1 MHHHNK
7 WWHGAGLVVLL
18 SVVVGLGTGCVAVL
32 SQQVR
37 QSADR
42 SLSLTQLRLS
52 PADFIDRTVILG
64 GDLLRTW
71 NVTEETW
78 FEILQ
83 KPLDSEDRPLRTE
96 QSEGRFMVR
105 CDRFFDPAVY
115 AVGRSVTVA
124 GRVLG
129 THTDKVGE
137 SDYVYPLLSCLEI
150 YVWPQTPSVAVSPNV
165 QLWWEWDPWYGD
177 PWYWHHYHWHF
188 RGRYYHHRHH
198 RHYRHHRR

>member
-1 MHHHNK
+1 MRHYR
-7 WWHGAGLVVLL
+7 WWQGIGRMVLL
-18 SVVVGLGTGCVAVL
+18 IVVVGVGTGCVAVL

-52 PADFIDRTVILG
+52 PQTSLNRTVILG
-64 GDLLRTW
+64 GNLLRTW
-71 NVTEETW
+71 NAPEGTW
-78 FEILQ
+78 LEVLQ
-83 KPLDSEDRPLRTE
+83 KPLDSEDRPLLTD

-105 CDRFFDPAVY
+105 CDTFLDPATY
-115 AVGRSVTVA
+115 AAGRSITVA

-150 YVWPQTPSVAVSPNV
+150 YLWPQTPSMTISPNV
-165 QLWWEWDPWYGD
+165 QLWWEWDPWYVD
-177 PWYWHHYHWHF
+177 PWYWHHYHGHF
-188 RGRYYHHRHH
+188 RGRYYHHRHD
-198 RHYRHHRR
+198 RQHHRRRR